1 MGEDNQCLKGYPD
14 LVVLSELSPY
24 MTLLI
29 AENKLPP
36 KLWRGDPH
44 DSQLGQLLFYLV
56 AHQIKAITILPYPK
70 PVMGLFMADGH
81 SGGKGEP
88 SWGRVHFV
96 FAYYRHC
103 SDTPAA
109 RYKEAQLLSIAQLQ
123 TDHDGVERSCEMRP
137 PSIIRMK
144 WVYTRLTP
152 S

>member
-1 MGEDNQCLKGYPD
+1 MGEDNQDLLCLKGYPD

-56 AHQIKAITILPYPK
+56 AHQIKAVTILPYPK

-81 SGGKGEP
+81 FCTAVAELGQG
-88 SWGRVHFV
+88 
-96 FAYYRHC
+96 
-103 SDTPAA
+103 T
-109 RYKEAQLLSIAQLQ
+109 LLGYACC
-123 TDHDGVERSCEMRP
+123 TV
-137 PSIIRMK
+137 
-144 WVYTRLTP
+144 
-152 S
+152 